1 MYQALYRKWRP
12 KLFSDVVGQDHV
24 TKTLQNEIKLN
35 RIGHA
40 YLFIGSRGTGKTSCA
55 KIFAKAV
62 NCLENVDGNP
72 CGQCEICDEIEKSK
86 VMDIVE
92 LDAASNNGVNDIRE
106 ICDSANFT
114 PAKAKYRVYIIDEV
128 HMLSQ
133 GAFNALLKT
142 LEEPPSH
149 VIFILATTEAHKIP
163 ATILSRCQR
172 FEFNKIK
179 PENIKN
185 RLLYIAEKENI
196 ELSEK
201 AASIIARLSDGAMRD
216 ALTILDKC
224 MGVTSN
230 ITEDEVTNIV
240 GIENSENLFYLA
252 ESIIDQK
259 IDKVFE
265 IVESLNKGSKNFSNI
280 CEEMINLFRN
290 LMIIKSVDNGMDL
303 VSLSSEDYEKL
314 KALAEKVS
322 IDKIIYILDE
332 LSSSL
337 NKMSK
342 VINPKIEFEM
352 CFVKLCS
359 PEMNVSIYDLKRRID
374 KLEATLNGKNFEPI
388 KNEEKT
394 KDEINKIKSKSP
406 KISNK
411 VKEENTQETVVTK
424 KAIKPLDEELDL
436 KTEPEEKKENIQ
448 NNSES
453 KNQNSMQEILEKAEL
468 MKDWPKVLEVLK
480 SYSPTVSLAFK
491 NSKAYLSDPFVLIDS
506 DNEVAFE
513 LLRKSSQRDKMRL
526 AIKEVTGKNYKLGP
540 YKKEKKNE
548 VKIDPLAELA
558 DEAKKLGINVT
569 TK

>member
-114 PAKAKYRVYIIDEV
+114 PAKAKFRVYIIDEV

-179 PENIKN
+179 SEDIKN

-240 GIENSENLFYLA
+240 GIENSENLFHLA

-342 VINPKIEFEM
+342 VINPKFEFEM

-359 PEMNVSIYDLKRRID
+359 PEMSVSIYDLKRRID
-374 KLEATLNGKNFEPI
+374 KLEAILNGKRFESI
-388 KNEEKT
+388 ITNEKT
-394 KDEINKIKSKSP
+394 EDEVNKIKSKSP
-406 KISNK
+406 KILNK
-411 VKEENTQETVVTK
+411 AKEENTKEAV
-424 KAIKPLDEELDL
+424 AIEEIIKPLDEELDL
-436 KTEPEEKKENIQ
+436 KTESEEKKENGL
-448 NNSES
+448 NNSEP

-526 AIKEVTGKNYKLGP
+526 AIREVTGKNYKLGP
-540 YKKEKKNE
+540 YKKEKKIE
-548 VKIDPLAELA
+548 AKIDPLAELA

>member
-114 PAKAKYRVYIIDEV
+114 PAKAKFRVYIIDEV

-179 PENIKN
+179 SEDIKN

-252 ESIIDQK
+252 KSIIDQK

-280 CEEMINLFRN
+280 CEEIINLFRN
-290 LMIIKSVDNGMDL
+290 LMIIKSVDSGMDL
-303 VSLSSEDYEKL
+303 VYLSSEDYEKL

-374 KLEATLNGKNFEPI
+374 KLEAILNGKSFESII
-388 KNEEKT
+388 KNEKT
-394 KDEINKIKSKSP
+394 EDEIDKINSKSP

-411 VKEENTQETVVTK
+411 VKEENTKEAVVTK

-526 AIKEVTGKNYKLGP
+526 AIREITGKNYKLGP
-540 YKKEKKNE
+540 YKKEKKIE
-548 VKIDPLAELA
+548 AKIDPLAELA

>member
-12 KLFSDVVGQDHV
+12 KLFSDVVGQEHV

-114 PAKAKYRVYIIDEV
+114 PAKAKFRVYIIDEV

-179 PENIKN
+179 SEDIKN

-265 IVESLNKGSKNFSNI
+265 IVENLNKGSKNFSNI
-280 CEEMINLFRN
+280 CEEMISLFRD
-290 LMIIKSVDNGMDL
+290 LMILKSVDSSADL

-314 KALAEKVS
+314 KTLAEKVS
-322 IDKIIYILDE
+322 IDKVISILDE

-359 PEMNVSIYDLKRRID
+359 PEMNVSIDDLKKRID
-374 KLEATLNGKNFEPI
+374 KLEAILDGKSFISKIDDTEDEFNKIKIEPQKSSDNLKENI
-388 KNEEKT
+388 KKIADIEEKT
-394 KDEINKIKSKSP
+394 IKP
-406 KISNK
+406 SNK
-411 VKEENTQETVVTK
+411 
-424 KAIKPLDEELDL
+424 ELDL
-436 KTEPEEKKENIQ
+436 KAEQEEKKENVQ
-448 NNSES
+448 NNSEP
-453 KNQNSMQEILEKAEL
+453 KIQNSMQEILEKAEL
-468 MKDWPKVLEVLK
+468 MDDWPKVLEVLK

-540 YKKEKKNE
+540 YKKEKKSE

>member
-86 VMDIVE
+86 IMDIVE

-114 PAKAKYRVYIIDEV
+114 PAKAKFRVYIIDEV

-179 PENIKN
+179 PEIIKN

-224 MGVTSN
+224 MGVTGN

-240 GIENSENLFYLA
+240 GIENSANLFHLA

-290 LMIIKSVDNGMDL
+290 LMILKSVDNSGDL
-303 VSLSSEDYEKL
+303 LSISSEDYEKL
-314 KALAEKVS
+314 KFLAEKVS

-359 PEMNVSIYDLKRRID
+359 PEMNVSIYDLKKRID
-374 KLEATLNGKNFEPI
+374 KLEATLTGKNFESL

-394 KDEINKIKSKSP
+394 KDEVNKIKGKLP

-411 VKEENTQETVVTK
+411 VKEENSKEAV
-424 KAIKPLDEELDL
+424 AIEEIIKPSNEGLDL
-436 KTEPEEKKENIQ
+436 KTEPEEKKQNNL
-448 NNSES
+448 NNSEP

-480 SYSPTVSLAFK
+480 NYSPTVSLAFK

-526 AIKEVTGKNYKLGP
+526 AIREVTGKSYKLGP
-540 YKKEKKNE
+540 YKKEKKIE
-548 VKIDPLAELA
+548 AKIDPLAELA

>member
-12 KLFSDVVGQDHV
+12 KLFSDVVGQEHV

-114 PAKAKYRVYIIDEV
+114 PAKAKFRVYIIDEV

-179 PENIKN
+179 SEDIKN

-252 ESIIDQK
+252 EAIIDQK

-265 IVESLNKGSKNFSNI
+265 IVENLNKGSKNFSNI
-280 CEEMINLFRN
+280 CEEMISLFRD
-290 LMIIKSVDNGMDL
+290 LMILKSVDSSADL

-314 KALAEKVS
+314 KTLAEKVS
-322 IDKIIYILDE
+322 IDKVISILDE

-359 PEMNVSIYDLKRRID
+359 PEMNVSIDDLKKRID
-374 KLEATLNGKNFEPI
+374 RLESKLNGKSFISKIDNTKDEFNKI
-388 KNEEKT
+388 KIEHQKSLDNLKENIKKVVDIEEKT
-394 KDEINKIKSKSP
+394 
-406 KISNK
+406 
-411 VKEENTQETVVTK
+411 
-424 KAIKPLDEELDL
+424 IKPSDEELDL
-436 KTEPEEKKENIQ
+436 KVEQEGKKENIQ
-448 NNSES
+448 NNSEP

-468 MKDWPKVLEVLK
+468 MDDWPKVLEVLK

>member
-12 KLFSDVVGQDHV
+12 KLFSDVVGQEHV

-179 PENIKN
+179 SEDIKN
-185 RLLYIAEKENI
+185 RLLYIAGKENI

-224 MGVTSN
+224 MGVTSD
-230 ITEDEVTNIV
+230 IKEDEVTNIV
-240 GIENSENLFYLA
+240 GIENSENLFELA
-252 ESIIDQK
+252 ESIIDQR

-265 IVESLNKGSKNFSNI
+265 IVENLNNGSKNFSNI

-290 LMIIKSVDNGMDL
+290 LMILKSVDNGMDL

-314 KALAEKVS
+314 KTLAEKVS

-359 PEMNVSIYDLKRRID
+359 PEMNVSIYDLKKRID
-374 KLEATLNGKNFEPI
+374 RLESKLNGKSFI
-388 KNEEKT
+388 SKIDYT
-394 KDEINKIKSKSP
+394 KDEFNKIKIEPQKS
-406 KISNK
+406 SDK
-411 VKEENTQETVVTK
+411 VKENTKETNAEKET
-424 KAIKPLDEELDL
+424 IKPSNKELDL
-436 KTEPEEKKENIQ
+436 KVEQEEKKENVQ

-453 KNQNSMQEILEKAEL
+453 KIQNSMQEILEKAEL
-468 MKDWPKVLEVLK
+468 MDDWPKVLKVLK
-480 SYSPTVSLAFK
+480 NYSPTVSLAFK

-513 LLRKSSQRDKMRL
+513 LLRKSSQRDKMRF

-540 YKKEKKNE
+540 YKKEKKSE

>member
-12 KLFSDVVGQDHV
+12 KIFSDVVGQDHV
-24 TKTLQNEIKLN
+24 TKTLQNEIRSN

-62 NCLENVDGNP
+62 NCLESVDGNP
-72 CGQCEICDEIEKSK
+72 CGQCEICAGIEQSQI
-86 VMDIVE
+86 MDIVE

-179 PENIKN
+179 PEDIKK
-185 RLLYIAEKENI
+185 RIEYIAKEEKV

-230 ITEDEVTNIV
+230 ITENEVTNIV
-240 GIENSENLFYLA
+240 GIENSENLFALA
-252 ESIIDQK
+252 NAVIDQK
-259 IDKVFE
+259 VDDAFKV
-265 IVESLNKGSKNFSNI
+265 VEDINKSSKNFSTI

-290 LMIIKSVDNGMDL
+290 LML
-303 VSLSSEDYEKL
+303 VNLLENARELVALSAEDYEEL
-314 KALAEKVS
+314 ISLSEKVS
-322 IDKIIYILDE
+322 IDKIINILDVLAE
-332 LSSSL
+332 SL

-352 CFVKLCS
+352 CLVKLCS
-359 PEMNVSIYDLKRRID
+359 PELNVSIYDLKKRID
-374 KLEATLNGKNFEPI
+374 TLETMLSKKIFVVEKNIEKNVAEVKDINNSSEKFELKPEPI
-388 KNEEKT
+388 D
-394 KDEINKIKSKSP
+394 KDENVQSDL
-406 KISNK
+406 
-411 VKEENTQETVVTK
+411 EVTNRK
-424 KAIKPLDEELDL
+424 
-436 KTEPEEKKENIQ
+436 
-448 NNSES
+448 
-453 KNQNSMQEILEKAEL
+453 SMQDIFDEAEV

-480 SYSPTVSLAFK
+480 SYSPTVAIAFK

-540 YKKEKKNE
+540 YKKEKKE
-548 VKIDPLAELA
+548 QKKIDPLIELA
-558 DEAKKLGINVT
+558 ENAKKLGITVT

>member
-12 KLFSDVVGQDHV
+12 KLFSEVVGQEHV

-62 NCLENVDGNP
+62 NCLENVEGNP
-72 CGQCEICDEIEKSK
+72 CGRCEICDEIDKSK
-86 VMDIVE
+86 IMDIVE

-149 VIFILATTEAHKIP
+149 VIFILATTEVNKIP

-179 PENIKN
+179 SEDIKE
-185 RLLYIAEKENI
+185 RLIYIATKENI
-196 ELSEK
+196 ELSEN

-224 MGVTSN
+224 MGVTTN
-230 ITEDEVTNIV
+230 ITEEEVANIV
-240 GIENSENLFYLA
+240 GIESSENLFQLA
-252 ESIIDQK
+252 KSIVDQK
-259 IDKVFE
+259 IDEVFE
-265 IVESLNKGSKNFSNI
+265 IVEKLNKGSKNFSNI

-290 LMIIKSVDNGMDL
+290 IMILKSVDNSMEL
-303 VSLSSEDYEKL
+303 MSISSDEYKKL
-314 KALAEKVS
+314 KALAEKIS
-322 IDKIIYILDE
+322 IDKVIYILDK
-332 LSSSL
+332 LSFSL

-342 VINPKIEFEM
+342 AINPKIEFEM
-352 CFVKLCS
+352 CIVKLCS
-359 PEMNVSIYDLKRRID
+359 PEMNISIYDLKNRVD
-374 KLEATLNGKNFEPI
+374 KLELLLSEKVKNRVDITSNEFSKSEDKLNDKTKKAKVSKGNLTEDLDKKI
-388 KNEEKT
+388 DLTSKAEEKT
-394 KDEINKIKSKSP
+394 KAKDAEVNPESKSQSNMQ
-406 KISNK
+406 KIF
-411 VKEENTQETVVTK
+411 
-424 KAIKPLDEELDL
+424 DEA
-436 KTEPEEKKENIQ
+436 K
-448 NNSES
+448 
-453 KNQNSMQEILEKAEL
+453 L
-468 MKDWPKVLEVLK
+468 MADWPKVLEILRG
-480 SYSPTVSLAFK
+480 YSPTVAIAFK

-526 AIKEVTGKNYKLGP
+526 AIREVTGKNYKLGP
-540 YKKEKKNE
+540 YKKEKKSE
-548 VKIDPLAELA
+548 PQIDPLSELA
-558 DEAKKLGINVT
+558 DEAQKLGVNVNV
-569 TK
+569 K

>member
-114 PAKAKYRVYIIDEV
+114 PAKAKFRVYIIDEV

-179 PENIKN
+179 SEDIKN
-185 RLLYIAEKENI
+185 RLLYIAGKENI

-240 GIENSENLFYLA
+240 GIENSENLFHLS

-359 PEMNVSIYDLKRRID
+359 PEMSVSICDLKRRID
-374 KLEATLNGKNFEPI
+374 KLETILNGKSFESII
-388 KNEEKT
+388 KNEKT
-394 KDEINKIKSKSP
+394 EDEVNKIKSKSP

-411 VKEENTQETVVTK
+411 AKEENTKEAVVTK
-424 KAIKPLDEELDL
+424 KAIKPSDEELNL
-436 KTEPEEKKENIQ
+436 KTESEEKKENDL
-448 NNSES
+448 NNSEP

-526 AIKEVTGKNYKLGP
+526 AIREVTGKNYKLGP
-540 YKKEKKNE
+540 YKKEKKIE
-548 VKIDPLAELA
+548 AKIDPLAELA